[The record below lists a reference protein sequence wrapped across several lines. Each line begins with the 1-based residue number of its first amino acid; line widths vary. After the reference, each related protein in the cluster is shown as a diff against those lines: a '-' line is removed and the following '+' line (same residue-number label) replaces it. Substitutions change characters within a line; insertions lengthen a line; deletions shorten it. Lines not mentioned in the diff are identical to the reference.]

1 MERQIFHLAH
11 EGARH
16 NAIEAVRTA
25 PEGWRVEVRPRNR
38 TLDQNAMLHAL
49 FTKASKTCAWQGRK
63 LTPIQWKTLFISA
76 HSMATGRGA
85 DVMPGLE
92 GEFVNVRES
101 SAGMDVA
108 RMTSLIEYMQAWI
121 AQNERVA
128 A

>member
-11 EGARH
+11 DAARR

-49 FTKASKTCAWQGRK
+49 FTEASKTCVWQGRK

-101 SAGMDVA
+101 SASMDVV
-108 RMTSLIEYMQAWI
+108 RMASLIEYVQAWI